1 MLFCAVSGT
10 AVPRVNDN
18 ETIVPHTV
26 EISLRIPSLRVHKEG
41 TDVAETI
48 ANGDVRFSTHVVLES
63 VPKPGTIL
71 SLPVASTQP
80 FECEVVRSD
89 WHDDKNSFV
98 VACRYAKRSISH
110 ADYQALMNAPEW
122 HVRTLI

>member
-1 MLFCAVSGT
+1 MNLSMA
-10 AVPRVNDN
+10 
-18 ETIVPHTV
+18 HTV
-26 EISLRIPSLRVHKEG
+26 EISLRIPSLRVRKEG

-48 ANGDVRFSTHVVLES
+48 ANGDVRFSTQLDVES

-71 SLPVASTQP
+71 SLPVGSSDP

-89 WHDDKNSFV
+89 WHDDKNRFV

-110 ADYQALMNAPEW
+110 ADYQALMNAPGWE
-122 HVRTLI
+122 VRTLI